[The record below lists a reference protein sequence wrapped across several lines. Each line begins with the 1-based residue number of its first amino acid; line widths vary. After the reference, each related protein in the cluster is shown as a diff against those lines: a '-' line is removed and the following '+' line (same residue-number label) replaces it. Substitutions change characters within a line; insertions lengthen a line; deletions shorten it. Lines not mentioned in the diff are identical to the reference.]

1 MLRNRQL
8 EDVASIQRLQLDL
21 LLDAMDSIVDKDEG
35 KISSERMQSINA
47 NVKNIN
53 DKLKELEQGADTD
66 SEKRATQRFRLFCF
80 SFRGRS
86 LSL

>member
-8 EDVASIQRLQLDL
+8 DDDASIQRLQLDL

-53 DKLKELEQGADTD
+53 DKLKELDQGD
-66 SEKRATQRFRLFCF
+66 
-80 SFRGRS
+80 
-86 LSL
+86 

>member
-8 EDVASIQRLQLDL
+8 DDDASIQRLQLDL

-53 DKLKELEQGADTD
+53 DKLKELEQGD
-66 SEKRATQRFRLFCF
+66 
-80 SFRGRS
+80 
-86 LSL
+86 

>member
-1 MLRNRQL
+1 MLRNRQR
-8 EDVASIQRLQLDL
+8 ENVATIQRLQLDL
-21 LLDAMDSIVDKDEG
+21 LPNALDSIVDKDEG

-66 SEKRATQRFRLFCF
+66 GEKRAT
-80 SFRGRS
+80 
-86 LSL
+86 

>member
-8 EDVASIQRLQLDL
+8 DDDVSIQRLQLDL

-66 SEKRATQRFRLFCF
+66 GEKRAT
-80 SFRGRS
+80 
-86 LSL
+86 

>member
-8 EDVASIQRLQLDL
+8 DDDVSIQRLQLDL

-53 DKLKELEQGADTD
+53 DKLKELEQGD
-66 SEKRATQRFRLFCF
+66 
-80 SFRGRS
+80 
-86 LSL
+86 

>member
-8 EDVASIQRLQLDL
+8 DDDASIQRLQLDL

-66 SEKRATQRFRLFCF
+66 GEKRAT
-80 SFRGRS
+80 
-86 LSL
+86 

>member
-8 EDVASIQRLQLDL
+8 DDDVSIQRLQLDL

-53 DKLKELEQGADTD
+53 DKLKELDQGD
-66 SEKRATQRFRLFCF
+66 
-80 SFRGRS
+80 
-86 LSL
+86 